1 MSIPELLEL
10 LFATLPV
17 PKGTGDMRV
26 QIRAYGLALSD
37 LEPRDIEATIL
48 RFIQGKVE
56 GHNKAFAPAAPLLAA
71 TVREARDE
79 RLDRERRDRMAERPK
94 ALAKPD
100 VPPPSD
106 EERARVK
113 AMVDNFVMGAAKA
126 MRAAGMGRD

>member
-26 QIRAYGLALSD
+26 QIRAYGLALGEF
-37 LEPRDIEATIL
+37 EPRDIEAAIL
-48 RFIQGKVE
+48 LFLRGKVAW
-56 GHNKAFAPAAPLLAA
+56 HNGAYAPSAPLLATA
-71 TVREARDE
+71 VREVRDA
-79 RLDRERRDRMAERPK
+79 RLDSERRDRMAERPK